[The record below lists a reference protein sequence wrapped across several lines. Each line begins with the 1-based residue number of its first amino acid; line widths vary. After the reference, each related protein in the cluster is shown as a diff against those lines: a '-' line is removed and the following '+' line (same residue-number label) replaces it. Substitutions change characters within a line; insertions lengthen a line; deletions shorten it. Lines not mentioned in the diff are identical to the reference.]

1 MMDGMITILLLGAGT
16 QALAIVRQLSESG
29 YRILILVAEKGNY
42 ADVSRYINKRLLC
55 DFPVDSED
63 FLIYIE
69 QVIEQ
74 QNVEVVL
81 PMGDVY
87 AEFLSKN
94 KDRLNKLV
102 RFTIPSY
109 SNFLLGYD
117 KNKLMTICKEN
128 GYPHP
133 LTIDLSKQITIDSDE
148 LRQFP
153 YPAMLKP
160 NCTTGG
166 RGMVLVNSHKELK
179 ELYPALHLQYGEYHL
194 QKFIRSG
201 GRQVKIQ
208 LCVDGVGN
216 LLCHSVLHKVRWYPV
231 KGGASSCSVSIIENK
246 MTEICHKILKDIKWE
261 GFADF
266 DLIEDPETKQLLIM
280 EINPRLPACVG
291 AAVRAGIEWGEV
303 MVNQALGKSQKEYSY
318 KEGVA
323 LRHLGF
329 DVLWFLKSPQ
339 RFQSV
344 PTWFKFFGSN
354 VYYQDF
360 HFFDQKPFWV
370 GTYHNIK
377 KLMDPSFRQSKKGA

>member
-1 MMDGMITILLLGAGT
+1 MDGMITILLLGAGT